1 MYNGTGTPTISS
13 SSFLTNS
20 VTTDAGRGGGLYNE
34 SADLTIEGL
43 TFQGTQWLG
52 YFHSPTNWAAGFG
65 GGLYNGS
72 GTLVIRGNTFQGNWA
87 SGYHR
92 GHPIQTIPMFS
103 PGLAVRAGASTISRA
118 ASPLTVIPSRATPS
132 HPLAAASPTI
142 VPHSG
147 TTLILTAAASTA
159 NPAIWRFGT
168 TSSRAITAVMAV
180 VMAVAAP
187 LAASPVH

>member
-43 TFQGTQWLG
+43 TFQGNSAVG

-87 SGYHR
+87 SGYHM
-92 GHPIQTIPMFS
+92 GPPDPDNPHVFS
-103 PGLAVRAGASTISRA
+103 GPGGQGGGVYNKSGSLTFDGNTFTGNTVSSVSRSEANDST
-118 ASPLTVIPSRATPS
+118 TFC
-132 HPLAAASPTI
+132 
-142 VPHSG
+142 
-147 TTLILTAAASTA
+147 TTLFL
-159 NPAIWRFGT
+159 WRRHPQRIRQSGG
-168 TSSRAITAVMAV
+168 SEQR
-180 VMAVAAP
+180 
-187 LAASPVH
+187 LHGQ